1 MIVKEKDACMYDCPQ
16 KLASGADVS
25 FTMCRGQGCMAWRWA
40 TEDNPDWV
48 SPGLMAVHDPRKNSL
63 FVRSKTHGYCGIA
76 GQA

>member
-40 TEDNPDWV
+40 VEDNPDKM
-48 SPGLMAVHDPRKNSL
+48 SSTL
-63 FVRSKTHGYCGIA
+63 FIRSKTHGYCGLA
-76 GQA
+76 GVSWRGKND